1 MSARRLWPFSWPRPI
16 RRAEYPQAVG
26 KWNEPTEATVC
37 RPSSREGQNRTA
49 HSSGLKESNVPEF
62 PNCPFCGAATVKV
75 VLEADSALAE
85 LDAFLCSTCSNRWC
99 TPRVASPI
107 LQRAV

>member
-1 MSARRLWPFSWPRPI
+1 M
-16 RRAEYPQAVG
+16 
-26 KWNEPTEATVC
+26 
-37 RPSSREGQNRTA
+37 
-49 HSSGLKESNVPEF
+49 PEF

-75 VLEADSALAE
+75 VLEADNALAE

-107 LQRAV
+107 LRRAV